1 MNKSVMLVSSWDGKI
16 PSEQVFNLSKTLE
29 KADDD
34 TLSALAMLPLK
45 NPIIGL
51 MLGLFLG
58 PFGVD
63 RFYKGDIGLGVAK
76 LVFTLTIIG
85 TIVSVIWAIVDLFLV
100 YMGIKNDN
108 FQKITQVLSMARN
121 KI

>member
-1 MNKSVMLVSSWDGKI
+1 MLVSTWDGKI

-34 TLSALAMLPLK
+34 TLSSLAMLPLK

-63 RFYKGDIGLGVAK
+63 RFYKGDIGLGIAK
-76 LVFTLTIIG
+76 LVFTLTILG
-85 TIVSVIWAIVDLFLV
+85 AIVSIIWAVVDLFLV

-108 FQKITQVLSMARN
+108 FQKITQVLSMSRN

>member
-1 MNKSVMLVSSWDGKI
+1 MNRSVMLVSSWDGKI
-16 PSEQVFNLSKTLE
+16 PSEQVFNLSKSLE
-29 KADDD
+29 KADDN
-34 TLSALAMLPLK
+34 TLSALAMLSLK

-76 LVFTLTIIG
+76 LIFTLTIIG
-85 TIVSVIWAIVDLFLV
+85 AIVSIVWAIVDLFLV

-108 FQKITQVLSMARN
+108 FQKITQVLSMAN
-121 KI
+121 SK